1 MIFVDT
7 NYFLR
12 FLRDDVREQNEIVR
26 ELFDNASRGDAQLCT
41 STIVFFEIFWVL
53 TSFYQT
59 HKREVVKVLRGILAM
74 SFIVIR
80 ERDILT
86 EAVGIFAATNI
97 GLEDA
102 YNLAYAQAHQLREFR
117 TFDKKLAKMFEARKD
132 A

>member
-12 FLRDDVREQNEIVR
+12 FLRDDVREQTDIVR
-26 ELFDNASRGDAQLCT
+26 ELFNNASRGNVQLCT
-41 STIVFFEIFWVL
+41 STIVFFEIYWVL

-59 HKREVVKVLRGILAM
+59 RKREVVKVLQGILAM

-80 ERDILT
+80 EREILT
-86 EAVGIFAATNI
+86 ESVDVFAATNI

-117 TFDKKLAKMFEARKD
+117 TFDKKLAKIFNTRTF
-132 A
+132 